1 MQRDLSTDTH
11 APTLAAGA
19 NSGLAVQ
26 RVPLMSENATPQREA
41 TSPSRLIVRTLE
53 LLLVGCLLTMIV
65 MVFGNVVLRYGFD
78 SGLVLSEE
86 LSRFAFVWMTFVGAI
101 LAAREGLHVGVD
113 TVLVALP
120 GWAQRLCLVVAELLV
135 IACCLVFVWGTW
147 RQHEVNATTYA
158 AVSGLPLIWIFGV
171 GYVTGAG
178 IAYISLMR
186 IVHILRGL
194 PLARETAPEE
204 LA

>member
-1 MQRDLSTDTH
+1 
-11 APTLAAGA
+11 
-19 NSGLAVQ
+19 
-26 RVPLMSENATPQREA
+26 MSENTPSQRKATGPG
-41 TSPSRLIVRTLE
+41 RLIVRVLE
-53 LLLVGCLLTMIV
+53 LLLVGCLLTMIA

-120 GWAQRLCLVVAELLV
+120 DWAQRLCLVVAESLV

-147 RQHEVNATTYA
+147 RQHEINATTYA

-171 GYVTGAG
+171 GYVTGTG

-194 PLARETAPEE
+194 PLERETAPEE